1 MWVVPKEG
9 EYQRIIT
16 RVHCKWRENGFCPDH
31 LTLPKSLD
39 RLKPYRITFL
49 WNNTEAEERKVI
61 LDYNWEAKWV
71 EEKWVGY
78 SVFMVKYDSERR
90 VETTTVKK

>member
-1 MWVVPKEG
+1 MKA
-9 EYQRIIT
+9 
-16 RVHCKWRENGFCPDH
+16 
-31 LTLPKSLD
+31 
-39 RLKPYRITFL
+39 YRITFL
-49 WNNTEAEERKVI
+49 WNDTEAEGRKVI
-61 LDYNWEAKWV
+61 LDYSWEEKWV